1 MSDNEAYKLYD
12 RGHKPTWCIGCGD
25 YGVLRAVEEA
35 LASLKIDP
43 QNLVIV
49 SGIGCSGRI
58 SGYLNAYTF
67 HSAHGRALPVAEGVK
82 LANPK
87 LQVLVLGG
95 DGDGFAIGL
104 GHTLHAARRNSDLTY
119 VMMTNHLY
127 GLTKG
132 QTSPVSPLGFIS
144 SSTPQGSP
152 HAGFNQPLLVMAA
165 GASFVAQGTAART
178 EQVKDLVVQGINTRG
193 FSYINIFSPCVTFN
207 KVHTYRWANENLPP
221 ATHNPHNLGE
231 AMAEV
236 AAHNG
241 LLTGVLY
248 NLHNSS
254 TLSPSVLHS

>member
-1 MSDNEAYKLYD
+1 MNDHEAYKQYD
-12 RGHKPTWCIGCGD
+12 RGHKPTWCTGCGD

-35 LASLKIDP
+35 LASLKIEP
-43 QNLVIV
+43 ENLVIV

-58 SGYLNAYTF
+58 SGYLKAYTF
-67 HSAHGRALPVAEGVK
+67 HSAHGRALPVAEGIK

-119 VMMTNHLY
+119 IMMTNHLY

-132 QTSPVSPLGFIS
+132 QTSPVSPLGFVS
-144 SSTPQGSP
+144 SSTPAGSP
-152 HAGFNQPLLVMAA
+152 HAGFNQPLMVMAA
-165 GASFVAQGTAART
+165 GASFVAQGTAAQK
-178 EQVKDLVVQGINTRG
+178 EQVKDLIVQGVRTSG

-207 KVHTYRWANENLPP
+207 KVHTYKWASENLHE
-221 ATHNPHNLGE
+221 ATHNPHHLGE
-231 AMAEV
+231 ALAEV
-236 AAHNG
+236 AAHSG

-248 NLHNSS
+248 NLHKSS
-254 TLSPSVLHS
+254 ILSPSVLCS